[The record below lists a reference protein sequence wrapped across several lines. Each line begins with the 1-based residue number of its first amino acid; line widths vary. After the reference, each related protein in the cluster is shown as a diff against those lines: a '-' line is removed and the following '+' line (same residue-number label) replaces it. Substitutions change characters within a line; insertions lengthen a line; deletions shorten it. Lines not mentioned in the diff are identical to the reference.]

1 LTGRDVYLSR
11 VTTQP
16 QLQALPGD
24 LLADRYRIEEEIG
37 RGGASTVY
45 LAEDLKHGRKVAI
58 KLFRPAPGGS
68 YEPQRFLREIRI
80 AARLAHP
87 QILPLHDSGEIEPS
101 RPGGPRVLYFV
112 MPYAGCESLRN
123 RLSREGPLP
132 VDVALRIT
140 RAVATALGYA
150 HRHGIVHRDIK
161 PENIL
166 LQEGEPVVAD
176 FGVAT
181 AVSAAAGDNV
191 YVTDHGFAVGT
202 PAYMSPEQATAE
214 RDLDGRCDQYS
225 LACVLYEM
233 LAGDPPFAGTGAR
246 ATMARHAIEAPAPI
260 GTRRP
265 NVPVA
270 IERALA
276 RALAKEPGDRFPGMQ
291 EFADALVAPV
301 PEIIPAAAPGT
312 AREART
318 IAVLPFVNA
327 SGDAENEYLSDGITD
342 ELIHAL
348 GKVEGLNVASRTSVF
363 ALKGL
368 REDVRNLGARLGV
381 SAILEGTVRRAGNR
395 LRITAQLSGIA
406 EGRTLWSE
414 RYDRELED
422 VFEIQDEIART
433 IVTTLRSTLL
443 RDLGDAPPVRYT
455 ANLTA
460 YHLYLKGRYWWNR
473 RTQSAIAEGIRY
485 FERAIEED
493 AGYALAYTGLADSYA
508 LQVDYRG
515 APVREGMER
524 ARSFARRALE
534 LDDTLAEAHTSLA
547 WVLFIYDWDWLAA
560 AAEFRRAIEL
570 NPAYS
575 VARQWHSW
583 FLTAMGRTDAALSE
597 GRIATEL
604 DPASVSIR
612 RSMGWLHYYARQP
625 REALEQLR
633 RALAMNPTAE
643 ENHRLLGLAYFQ
655 LGLHDEAA
663 AAFRESVASSES
675 PVMATAGLGL
685 VAAAKGRHT
694 EARGILDGM
703 YAQSREHY
711 VSPVA
716 FAMLHA
722 GLREADQAFEWLD
735 RAVEDRRGWLAYL
748 KVEPLLD
755 PLRGDPR
762 FGRLLERM
770 RLA

>member
-1 LTGRDVYLSR
+1 MYSFLR
-11 VTTQP
+11 VTTHPFQEAR
-16 QLQALPGD
+16 LGG
-24 LLADRYRIEEEIG
+24 LLADRYRLDEEIG
-37 RGGASTVY
+37 RGGTSIVY
-45 LAEDLKHGRKVAI
+45 LAEDLKYGRKVAI
-58 KLFRPAPGGS
+58 KVLRPGPGAA

-80 AARLAHP
+80 AAQLSHP
-87 QILPLHDSGEIEPS
+87 QILPLHDSGEIETEAA
-101 RPGGPRVLYFV
+101 GAPRLLYFV

-123 RLSREGPLP
+123 RLVREGALP

-140 RAVATALGYA
+140 RAVAAALGYA
-150 HRHGIVHRDIK
+150 HRHGVIHRDIK

-181 AVSAAAGDNV
+181 ARSAAGADSV
-191 YVTDHGFAVGT
+191 YITDRGFAVGT

-214 RDLDGRCDQYS
+214 PGLDGRSDQYS

-265 NVPVA
+265 NVPPA

-276 RALAKEPGDRFPGMQ
+276 RALAKDPADRFPEMR
-291 EFADALVAPV
+291 EFVEALVAPL
-301 PEIIPAAAPGT
+301 PEIVPAAAPGT

-327 SGDAENEYLSDGITD
+327 SADPENEYLSDGITD
-342 ELIHAL
+342 ELIHGLA
-348 GKVEGLNVASRTSVF
+348 KVEGLNVASRTSVF

-368 REDVRNLGARLGV
+368 KEDVRHLGARLGV
-381 SAILEGTVRRAGNR
+381 SAVLEGTLRRSGNR
-395 LRITAQLSGIA
+395 LRITAQLYGVA

-422 VFEIQDEIART
+422 AFEIQDEIART

-455 ANLTA
+455 ANPTA

-473 RTQSAIAEGIRY
+473 RTQAAIAEGIKY

-493 AGYALAYTGLADSYA
+493 AGYALAYTGLSDSYA
-508 LQVDYRG
+508 LQLDYRG

-524 ARSFARRALE
+524 ARALARKALE

-547 WVLFIYDWDWLAA
+547 WVTFVHDWDWAA
-560 AAEFRRAIEL
+560 AGAQFRRAIEL

-583 FLTAMGRTDAALSE
+583 FLIAMGRTDASLVE
-597 GRIATEL
+597 GRMAAEL

-625 REALEQLR
+625 REALEHLR

-643 ENHRLLGLAYFQ
+643 ENHRLLGLAYLQ
-655 LGLHDEAA
+655 LGMHDEAG
-663 AAFRESVASSES
+663 AAFRESVASSDS
-675 PVMATAGLGL
+675 PALATAGLGM
-685 VAAAKGRHT
+685 VAAARGRMA
-694 EARGILDGM
+694 EARGVLEGLH
-703 YAQSREHY
+703 AAARERY
-711 VSPVA
+711 VNPVA
-716 FAMLHA
+716 FVQLHTA
-722 GLREADQAFEWLD
+722 LGEADRAFEWLD
-735 RAVEDRRGWLAYL
+735 QAIEDRRGWLAYL
-748 KVEPLLD
+748 KVEPSLD
-755 PLRGDPR
+755 PLRGDSR
-762 FGRLLERM
+762 FGRLMERM

>member
-1 LTGRDVYLSR
+1 
-11 VTTQP
+11 VTIH
-16 QLQALPGD
+16 ALLGGVI
-24 LLADRYRIEEEIG
+24 ADRYRLEDEIG
-37 RGGASTVY
+37 QGGAATVY

-58 KLFRPAPGGS
+58 KVLRPVPGAG

-87 QILPLHDSGEIEPS
+87 QILPLHDSGEIEPERAGGS
-101 RPGGPRVLYFV
+101 RLLYFV
-112 MPYAGCESLRN
+112 MPYAGCESLRDRLN
-123 RLSREGPLP
+123 RERQLP

-140 RAVATALGYA
+140 RAVAAALGYA
-150 HRHGIVHRDIK
+150 HRHGIIHRDIK

-166 LQEGEPVVAD
+166 LQEGEPVIAD

-181 AVSAAAGDNV
+181 AMSAAAGDSV
-191 YVTDHGFAVGT
+191 YITDRGFAVGT

-214 RDLDGRCDQYS
+214 VGLDGRCDQYS

-260 GTRRP
+260 SARRP
-265 NVPVA
+265 NVPAA

-276 RALAKEPGDRFPGMQ
+276 RALAKEPGERYPTMA
-291 EFADALVAPV
+291 EFAEALVAHL
-301 PEIIPAAAPGT
+301 PEVIPAAAPGT

-368 REDVRNLGARLGV
+368 REDVRSLGARLGV
-381 SAILEGTVRRAGNR
+381 SAVLEGSVRRAGNR
-395 LRITAQLSGIA
+395 LRITTQLTGVA

-414 RYDRELED
+414 RYDRELRD
-422 VFEIQDEIART
+422 VFEIEDEIART

-455 ANLTA
+455 ANPTA

-473 RTQSAIAEGIRY
+473 RTQAAIAEGIKY

-493 AGYALAYTGLADSYA
+493 SGYALAYTGLADSYA
-508 LQVDYRG
+508 LQIDYRG

-524 ARSFARRALE
+524 ARAMACKALE
-534 LDDTLAEAHTSLA
+534 LDDTLGEAWTSLA
-547 WVLFIYDWDWLAA
+547 WVTFIHDWDWPQAA
-560 AAEFRRAIEL
+560 AHFQRAIEL
-570 NPAYS
+570 SPSYS

-583 FLTAMGRTDAALSE
+583 FLTAMGRTEAALAE
-597 GRIATEL
+597 GRVATEL

-612 RSMGWLHYYARQP
+612 RSMGWLHYYARRP
-625 REALEQLR
+625 REALEHLR

-643 ENHRLLGLAYFQ
+643 ENHRLLGLAYLQ
-655 LGLHDEAA
+655 LGMHDESAA
-663 AAFRESVASSES
+663 ALREAVASSDS
-675 PVMATAGLGL
+675 PALATAGLGG
-685 VAAAKGRHT
+685 VAAARGRFT
-694 EARGILDGM
+694 EARGILDGL
-703 YAQSREHY
+703 YAESRERY
-711 VSPVA
+711 VTPVA

-722 GLREADQAFEWLD
+722 ALAEADAAFEWLD
-735 RAVEDRRGWLAYL
+735 RALEDRRGWLCYL

-755 PLRGDPR
+755 PLRGDAR

-770 RLA
+770 RLV

>member
-1 LTGRDVYLSR
+1 V
-11 VTTQP
+11 
-16 QLQALPGD
+16 
-24 LLADRYRIEEEIG
+24 I
-37 RGGASTVY
+37 
-45 LAEDLKHGRKVAI
+45 
-58 KLFRPAPGGS
+58 
-68 YEPQRFLREIRI
+68 
-80 AARLAHP
+80 
-87 QILPLHDSGEIEPS
+87 
-101 RPGGPRVLYFV
+101 
-112 MPYAGCESLRN
+112 
-123 RLSREGPLP
+123 
-132 VDVALRIT
+132 
-140 RAVATALGYA
+140 
-150 HRHGIVHRDIK
+150 HRDIK

-181 AVSAAAGDNV
+181 AISAAGGENV
-191 YVTDHGFAVGT
+191 YITDRGFAVGT

-214 RDLDGRCDQYS
+214 PGLDGRCDQYS

-260 GTRRP
+260 GLRRP
-265 NVPVA
+265 NVPAA

-276 RALAKEPGDRFPGMQ
+276 RALAKEPADRFPAMAD
-291 EFADALVAPV
+291 FADALVAAV
-301 PEIIPAAAPGT
+301 PEIVPAAAPGT

-327 SGDAENEYLSDGITD
+327 SGDPENEYLSDGITD

-348 GKVEGLNVASRTSVF
+348 GNVEGLNVASRTSVF

-368 REDVRNLGARLGV
+368 LEDVRNLGARLGV
-381 SAILEGTVRRAGNR
+381 SAVLEGTVRRAGNR
-395 LRITAQLSGIA
+395 LRITAQLSGVA

-414 RYDRELED
+414 RYDRELAD

-433 IVTTLRSTLL
+433 IVTTLRTTLL

-460 YHLYLKGRYWWNR
+460 YHLYLQGRDWWNR
-473 RTQSAIAEGIRY
+473 RTPAAIAEGIKY

-493 AGYALAYTGLADSYA
+493 PGYALAYTGLADSFA

-524 ARSFARRALE
+524 AREMARRALE

-547 WVLFIYDWDWLAA
+547 WVTFIHDWDWPGAA
-560 AAEFRRAIEL
+560 SRFRRAIEL
-570 NPAYS
+570 NPGYS

-583 FLTAMGRTDAALSE
+583 LLLAMGRTEASIAE
-597 GRIATEL
+597 GRMAAEL

-612 RSMGWLHYYARQP
+612 RSMGWLYCYTRQP
-625 REALEQLR
+625 AEALEHLR

-643 ENHRLLGLAYFQ
+643 ENHRLLGLAYLQ
-655 LGLHDEAA
+655 MGLLDESA
-663 AAFRESVASSES
+663 AAFREAVSGSDS
-675 PVMATAGLGL
+675 PALATAGLGR
-685 VAAAKGRHT
+685 VAVARGRLT
-694 EARGILDGM
+694 EARGILDGL
-703 YAQSREHY
+703 YAESREHY

-716 FAMLHA
+716 FVMMHA
-722 GLREADQAFEWLD
+722 GLNQADRAFEWLD
-735 RAVEDRRGWLAYL
+735 RALDDRRGWLAYL
-748 KVEPLLD
+748 RVEPLVD
-755 PLRGDPR
+755 PIRGDPR
-762 FGRLLERM
+762 FGRLLEKM